1 MAQVTVFVDDVVA
14 GRLPSL
20 CVKEGV
26 PTEDRLTVHHAVGET
41 GLGFAWLLLLL
52 GPVGWV
58 CLVIIALSRP
68 AAPTVSGRLPFSEF
82 AYRRLL
88 VARRMERIW
97 FGAAAVTGVLAFVV
111 LVLSSGDHATTAI
124 AIALG
129 AAALGSLVKAG
140 LESRRAR
147 HTLVRLELD
156 GSRRWVTIYGVH
168 PDFANAVVAAQAEQA
183 ALSARQIADARAGV
197 VPDALL

>member
-1 MAQVTVFVDDVVA
+1 MAQVTVFVDDVAA
-14 GRLPSL
+14 GRLPPL

-26 PTEDRLTVHHAVGET
+26 PTEDRLTVHDGAGQS

-68 AAPTVSGRLPFSEF
+68 SPPSVTGRLPFSEF
-82 AYRRLL
+82 AYRRLV
-88 VARRMERIW
+88 VAQRMERIW
-97 FGAAAVTGVLAFVV
+97 IGAAVVTGVLAFVV
-111 LVLSSGDHATTAI
+111 LLLSTGTPATAAI
-124 AIALG
+124 VIALW
-129 AAALGSLVKAG
+129 AAAMGCLVKAG

-147 HTLVRLELD
+147 RNLVRLELD

-168 PDFANAVVAAQAEQA
+168 PDFANAVTAEWAAQPA
-183 ALSARQIADARAGV
+183 AGTAADGAVTGTA
-197 VPDALL
+197 